1 MLFNS
6 PEFIFIFIP
15 IVLLFAFLAQNYIN
29 KEANIYIII
38 LSSIFFYGFW
48 NISYVPLLLG
58 SVLFNFLI
66 HKKIKD
72 SRVLITGLIINVSV
86 LLFFKYTNFFIDNLS
101 LILDKKFTNY
111 NIALPLAISFF
122 TFQQIAFIVDSYK
135 NKTAKFSIHEY
146 ILFITFFPQLIAG
159 PIVRFH
165 QFIPQ
170 LQSRKLNISLE
181 NFSIG
186 IVIFSIGLFKK
197 IVLADQLGIVS
208 DNVFLQS
215 NQHTLSFFESW
226 GGILAFTFQI
236 YFDFS
241 GYSDMAIGLGQIF
254 GIRLPLNFNSPYKS
268 KSIIDFWRRWH
279 ISLSS
284 FLKEYIYIPLGGNK
298 KGTFIKYLNILVVMI
313 LGGIWHGAGW
323 NFILWGFSHGIL
335 LIINHEINRKN
346 IKIFLPTL
354 AKQIITFLLVTITW
368 VLFRAENILSIKN
381 FYSGM
386 IGQNGFYLDHR
397 LEKFIPF
404 TSSLIIFEGLH
415 IGSFDLGGVF
425 YIAIS
430 MLIISLFANTNE
442 IINKKEKSLIN
453 LKFDFNIKGS
463 IYLATI
469 LFISI
474 QLMFNIPKTEFLYFD
489 F

>member
-6 PEFIFIFIP
+6 PEFIFIFMP
-15 IVLLFAFLAQNYIN
+15 IVLLFASLVQNYIN

-48 NISYVPLLLG
+48 DTYYIPLLLG

-72 SRVLITGLIINVSV
+72 NRMLITGLIINISV

-101 LILDKKFTNY
+101 MILDKNFTNY
-111 NIALPLAISFF
+111 NIGLPLAISFF
-122 TFQQIAFIVDSYK
+122 TFQQIAFLVDSYK
-135 NKTAKFSIHEY
+135 NKTTKFSFHEY
-146 ILFITFFPQLIAG
+146 ILFIIFFPQLIAG

-208 DNVFLQS
+208 DNVFLHS

-254 GIRLPLNFNSPYKS
+254 GIKLPLNFNSPYKS

-298 KGTFIKYLNILVVMI
+298 NGIFIKYFNILVVMI
-313 LGGIWHGAGW
+313 IGGIWHGAGW

-335 LIINHEINRKN
+335 LIVNHEINRNN

-397 LEKFIPF
+397 LEKFLPY
-404 TSSLIIFEGLH
+404 TSPLIIFEGLH
-415 IGSFDLGGVF
+415 IGSFDLLGVF

-430 MLIISLFANTNE
+430 ILIISLFANTNE

-453 LKFDFNIKGS
+453 LKFDFNIKGA
-463 IYLATI
+463 IYLAAI

>member
-6 PEFIFIFIP
+6 PEFILIFIP
-15 IVLLFAFLAQNYIN
+15 IVLLFASLTQKYIS
-29 KEANIYIII
+29 KEANIYLII
-38 LSSIFFYGFW
+38 LSSVFFYGFW
-48 NISYVPLLLG
+48 NISYVPLLVG

-72 SRVLITGLIINVSV
+72 SRVLITGLIINIFV

-135 NKTAKFSIHEY
+135 NKTTKFSIQEY
-146 ILFITFFPQLIAG
+146 MLFITFFPQLIAG

-170 LQSRKLNISLE
+170 LKSNKLNISLE
-181 NFSIG
+181 NISIG

-197 IVLADQLGIVS
+197 VVLADQLGMVS
-208 DNVFLQS
+208 DNVFLHS
-215 NQHTLSFFESW
+215 NQYSLSFFESW
-226 GGILAFTFQI
+226 GGVLAFTFQI

-254 GIRLPLNFNSPYKS
+254 GIKLPLNFNSPYKS

-284 FLKEYIYIPLGGNK
+284 FLKEYIYIPLGGNR
-298 KGTFIKYLNILVVMI
+298 KGTYIKYLNILVVMI
-313 LGGIWHGAGW
+313 IGGVWHGAGW

-335 LIINHEINRKN
+335 LIINHEINRHN
-346 IKIFLPTL
+346 LKIFLPTFG
-354 AKQIITFLLVTITW
+354 KQIITFLIVTINW
-368 VLFRAENILSIKN
+368 VLFRSENLLSIKN
-381 FYSGM
+381 VYSGM

-397 LEKFIPF
+397 LAKFLPF
-404 TSSLIIFEGLH
+404 TSSLIVFEGLH
-415 IGSFDLGGVF
+415 IGSFDLRGVF
-425 YIAIS
+425 YIVIS
-430 MLIISLFANTNE
+430 ILIISLFSNTNE
-442 IINKKEKSLIN
+442 IINKKEESLIN
-453 LKFDFNIKGS
+453 LKFDFNIRGT

-469 LFISI
+469 LFLSI
-474 QLMFNIPKTEFLYFD
+474 LFMFNVPKTEFLYFN

>member
-135 NKTAKFSIHEY
+135 NKTTKFSIHEY

>member
-15 IVLLFAFLAQNYIN
+15 LVLVFASLTQNYIS
-29 KEANIYIII
+29 KEANIYIVI

-72 SRVLITGLIINVSV
+72 TRFLITGLIINISV

-101 LILDKKFTNY
+101 LIVDKKSTNY
-111 NIALPLAISFF
+111 QITLPLAISFF
-122 TFQQIAFIVDSYK
+122 TFQQIAFIIDSYK
-135 NKTAKFSIHEY
+135 NKTSKFSLHEY
-146 ILFITFFPQLIAG
+146 MLFITFFPQLIAG

-165 QFIPQ
+165 QFMPQ
-170 LQSRKLNISLE
+170 LKSNKLNISLE
-181 NFSIG
+181 NISIG
-186 IVIFSIGLFKK
+186 TVIFSIGLFKK

-208 DNVFLQS
+208 DNVFSHS

-226 GGILAFTFQI
+226 GGLLAFTFQI

-241 GYSDMAIGLGQIF
+241 GYSDMAIGLGQMF
-254 GIRLPLNFNSPYKS
+254 GIKLPLNFNSPYKS

-284 FLKEYIYIPLGGNK
+284 FLKEYIYIPLGGNR
-298 KGTFIKYLNILVVMI
+298 KGIFFKYINIVIVMI
-313 LGGIWHGAGW
+313 IGGIWHGAGW
-323 NFILWGFSHGIL
+323 NFVLWGLSHGIL
-335 LIINHEINRKN
+335 LVINHEINRSNLKAP
-346 IKIFLPTL
+346 LPTFVR
-354 AKQIITFLLVTITW
+354 QTITFFLIAINW
-368 VLFRAENILSIKN
+368 VLFRSENLLSVKN

-397 LEKFIPF
+397 LEKFLPF
-404 TSSLIIFEGLH
+404 ASSIITFEGLH
-415 IGSFDLGGVF
+415 IGSFNLVGVF
-425 YIAIS
+425 FIGVSI
-430 MLIISLFANTNE
+430 MIISLFSNTNE
-442 IINKKEKSLIN
+442 IISKKEKSLIN
-453 LKFDFNIKGS
+453 LKFDFNIRGA
-463 IYLATI
+463 IYLALMI
-469 LFISI
+469 FLSI
-474 QLMFNIPKTEFLYFD
+474 QFMFNIPKTEFLYFD

>member
-15 IVLLFAFLAQNYIN
+15 LVLVFASLTQNYIS
-29 KEANIYIII
+29 KEANIYIVI

-72 SRVLITGLIINVSV
+72 PRFLITGLIINISV

-101 LILDKKFTNY
+101 LIVDKKSTNY
-111 NIALPLAISFF
+111 QITLPLAISFF
-122 TFQQIAFIVDSYK
+122 TFQQIAFIIDSYK
-135 NKTAKFSIHEY
+135 NKTSKFSLHEY
-146 ILFITFFPQLIAG
+146 MLFITFFPQLIAG

-165 QFIPQ
+165 QFMPQ
-170 LQSRKLNISLE
+170 LKSNKLNISLE
-181 NFSIG
+181 NISIG
-186 IVIFSIGLFKK
+186 TVIFSIGLFKK

-208 DNVFLQS
+208 DNVFSHS

-226 GGILAFTFQI
+226 GGLLAFTFQI

-241 GYSDMAIGLGQIF
+241 GYSDMAIGLGQMF
-254 GIRLPLNFNSPYKS
+254 GIKLPLNFNSPYKS

-284 FLKEYIYIPLGGNK
+284 FLKEYIYIPLGGNR
-298 KGTFIKYLNILVVMI
+298 KGIFFKYINILIVMI
-313 LGGIWHGAGW
+313 IGGIWHGAGW
-323 NFILWGFSHGIL
+323 NFILWGLSHGIL
-335 LIINHEINRKN
+335 LVINHEINRNNLKAP
-346 IKIFLPTL
+346 LPTL
-354 AKQIITFLLVTITW
+354 VRQIITFFLIAINW
-368 VLFRAENILSIKN
+368 VLFRSENLLSVKN

-397 LEKFIPF
+397 LEKFLPF
-404 TSSLIIFEGLH
+404 TSSIITFEGLH
-415 IGSFDLGGVF
+415 IGSFNLVGVF
-425 YIAIS
+425 FIGVSI
-430 MLIISLFANTNE
+430 MIISLFSNTNE
-442 IINKKEKSLIN
+442 IISKKEKSLIN
-453 LKFDFNIKGS
+453 LKFDFNIRGA
-463 IYLATI
+463 IYLALMI
-469 LFISI
+469 FLSI
-474 QLMFNIPKTEFLYFD
+474 QFMFNIPKTEFLYFD

>member
-1 MLFNS
+1 MLFSS

-15 IVLLFAFLAQNYIN
+15 IVLLFAFIAQNYIN
-29 KEANIYIII
+29 KEANIFIII

-58 SVLFNFLI
+58 SILFNFLI

-72 SRVLITGLIINVSV
+72 SRMLITGLIINISV

-101 LILDKKFTNY
+101 MILDKTFTKY

-135 NKTAKFSIHEY
+135 NKTSKFSIHEY

-170 LQSRKLNISLE
+170 LQSKKLNISLE

-208 DNVFLQS
+208 DKVFLDS

-254 GIRLPLNFNSPYKS
+254 GIKLPLNFNSPYKS

-313 LGGIWHGAGW
+313 IGGVWHGAGW

-335 LIINHEINRKN
+335 LILNHEINRKN

-386 IGQNGFYLDHR
+386 IGQNGFYLDRR
-397 LEKFIPF
+397 LEKFLPF

-415 IGSFDLGGVF
+415 IGSFDLEGVF
-425 YIAIS
+425 YIAVSI
-430 MLIISLFANTNE
+430 LIISLFANTNE

-453 LKFDFNIKGS
+453 LNFDFNIRGS

-469 LFISI
+469 LFVSI

>member
-15 IVLLFAFLAQNYIN
+15 LVLVFASLTQNYIS
-29 KEANIYIII
+29 KEANIYIVI

-72 SRVLITGLIINVSV
+72 TRFLITGLIINISV

-101 LILDKKFTNY
+101 LIVDKKSTNY
-111 NIALPLAISFF
+111 QITLPLAISFF
-122 TFQQIAFIVDSYK
+122 TFQQIAFIIDSYK
-135 NKTAKFSIHEY
+135 NKTSKFSLHEY
-146 ILFITFFPQLIAG
+146 MLFITFFPQLIAG

-165 QFIPQ
+165 QFMPQ
-170 LQSRKLNISLE
+170 LKSNKLNISLE
-181 NFSIG
+181 NISIG
-186 IVIFSIGLFKK
+186 TVIFSIGLFKK

-208 DNVFLQS
+208 DNVFSHS

-226 GGILAFTFQI
+226 GGLLAFTFQI

-241 GYSDMAIGLGQIF
+241 GYSDMAIGLGQMF
-254 GIRLPLNFNSPYKS
+254 GIKLPLNFNSPYKS

-284 FLKEYIYIPLGGNK
+284 FLKEYIYIPLGGNR
-298 KGTFIKYLNILVVMI
+298 KGIFFKYTNILIVMI
-313 LGGIWHGAGW
+313 IGGIWHGAGW
-323 NFILWGFSHGIL
+323 NFVLWGLSHGIL
-335 LIINHEINRKN
+335 LVINHEINRSNLKAP
-346 IKIFLPTL
+346 LPTFVR
-354 AKQIITFLLVTITW
+354 QTITFFLIAINW
-368 VLFRAENILSIKN
+368 VLFRSENLLSVKN

-397 LEKFIPF
+397 LEKFLPF
-404 TSSLIIFEGLH
+404 ASSIITFEGLH
-415 IGSFDLGGVF
+415 IGSFNLVGVF
-425 YIAIS
+425 FIGVSI
-430 MLIISLFANTNE
+430 MIISLFSNTNE
-442 IINKKEKSLIN
+442 IISKKEKSLIN
-453 LKFDFNIKGS
+453 LKFDFNIRGA
-463 IYLATI
+463 IYLALMI
-469 LFISI
+469 FLSI
-474 QLMFNIPKTEFLYFD
+474 HFMFNIPKTEFLYFD